1 MQASTAKM
9 TLTDGNMLASVGLL
23 RPIKLFEVGAIMRI
37 WDAGSAPTA
46 SRADYRSGNSSSTK
60 SYNYQAGANEPNGNA
75 VASSP
80 QSVAL
85 ASAFKKRSKDAWEEA
100 KKLRA
105 DPIVPEFERLVVE
118 NAKKMQEQSVAAEF
132 TTSNVDDASAGNAQ
146 IRDLFRLRSKQ
157 SWQKQR
163 QELRAQAAEIAGNS
177 AARSDAVQ
185 ADSSRESL
193 AVKLHRQGYG
203 LSKEA
208 ASQVE
213 TRRTSMPTSDTG
225 VQSQENM
232 AAAFQGQAPRSFRD
246 ASRGAWMAAK
256 SLRSELP
263 EDVFVGTEMHE
274 RQLVFKKWL
283 VDFYTKHNPS
293 KVSEVDQTLEA
304 YKGREEQLF
313 AKLHEKYVTNA
324 QTTLASRKKK
334 WITNEN
340 HPTVFM
346 DIAIAG
352 NLVGRITMR
361 LLDDEVPLA
370 AENFRCLCTGEKV
383 GTTLSEGVGPMST
396 LPLHFKGSKFHR
408 IIKDFVVQGGDF
420 TVGDGTG
427 GVSIYGKTPHGD
439 LWGKFKDEK
448 FLPHDDVGLLSMAN
462 NGKNRNGSQVWVY
475 YVLTYR
481 CAMFFITTKANLTNL
496 DGKHVVFGEV
506 IAGLDVVEKMQNV
519 EVSKTKNNKPLPH
532 NEVEIVDCGQLHA

>member
-1 MQASTAKM
+1 M
-9 TLTDGNMLASVGLL
+9 TGSMLASAGLP
-23 RPIKLFEVGAIMRI
+23 RPIKLFE
-37 WDAGSAPTA
+37 WDAGTAPT
-46 SRADYRSGNSSSTK
+46 SSCADYQSGNSSSTK
-60 SYNYQAGANEPNGNA
+60 SYNYRVGANEPNGNVA
-75 VASSP
+75 ASSP
-80 QSVAL
+80 QSVVL

-100 KKLRA
+100 KKLRN
-105 DPIVPEFERLVVE
+105 DPIVPEFERLVIESV
-118 NAKKMQEQSVAAEF
+118 NKMREHSVAAKF
-132 TTSNVDDASAGNAQ
+132 TTTNLDGVHAGDAQ
-146 IRDLFRLRSKQ
+146 IRDLFRMRSKQ

-163 QELRAQAAEIAGNS
+163 QELRAQAAELAGGSVVKSDSARVDNS
-177 AARSDAVQ
+177 EL
-185 ADSSRESL
+185 SSRESL
-193 AVKLHRQGYG
+193 ALKLHRQGYG
-203 LSKEA
+203 LSKDE
-208 ASQVE
+208 ASQAE

-232 AAAFQGQAPRSFRD
+232 AATFQGQAPRSFRD

-263 EDVFVGTEMHE
+263 GDVFVGTEIHE
-274 RQLVFKKWL
+274 RQLTFKKRL

-293 KVSEVDQTLEA
+293 KMSEVDRTLEA

-334 WITNEN
+334 WITNDN

-352 NLVGRITMR
+352 KPVGRITMR

-383 GTTLSEGVGPMST
+383 ETTLSEAYGVGPMST

-448 FLPHDDVGLLSMAN
+448 FLAHDDVGLLSMAN
-462 NGKNRNGSQVWVY
+462 NGKNRNGSQ
-475 YVLTYR
+475 
-481 CAMFFITTKANLTNL
+481 FFITTKANLTNL

-519 EVSKTKNNKPLPH
+519 EVNKTKNNKPLPH
-532 NEVEIVDCGQLHA
+532 NEVEICTTDSNAKFVQAIRHLGSLNV